1 MEDYEAMVN
10 ESRPQTATIIV
21 EAHAMY
27 STVVRKIE
35 KSWKGLNAELQLV
48 EDGTHPVLE
57 AMRKAHQQI
66 LKKVQ
71 RRLGDRVL
79 EVEAAYG
86 GALACIQ
93 DELIKTHRDVVTRE
107 RSILDNVIAVGKELI
122 DWAVDKYR
130 RVPVLNAAAVYED
143 VCEYLMVLADLRL
156 TLCTMVGSAIHD
168 VLVAG
173 ASPREA
179 IEKARD
185 ATQDERDELPDSLL
199 QLYRLLRNPLGI
211 KNKELAFDVEGGI
224 VSAQKPAKKSKPK
237 KKHSKKKAPTRS
249 KSAGKLKRAGGDTDA
264 KHKHAAS
271 TSRKHKARGRLAAL
285 DTQQDGLGVSLQA
298 SMQSL
303 HSRRGSEASSVGSG
317 QSRSSRAKASARRKR
332 GQDVGAVATPK
343 DKASKYWELPFS
355 PIVTVKG
362 MPTKIGRTKTP
373 YIKGRGEAIVS
384 RASKGFFKLPPA
396 VGRSSGPGTFAG
408 TARSK
413 SADNSRGLFLP
424 STPGK
429 MRTKAIT
436 WDDTQKQRQKQRLA
450 KAREEREERQR
461 LKAAAAAPTTG
472 GTPGSDVDA
481 SEARALAEAR

>member
-1 MEDYEAMVN
+1 M
-10 ESRPQTATIIV
+10 
-21 EAHAMY
+21 
-27 STVVRKIE
+27 
-35 KSWKGLNAELQLV
+35 
-48 EDGTHPVLE
+48 
-57 AMRKAHQQI
+57 
-66 LKKVQ
+66 
-71 RRLGDRVL
+71 
-79 EVEAAYG
+79 
-86 GALACIQ
+86 
-93 DELIKTHRDVVTRE
+93 
-107 RSILDNVIAVGKELI
+107 
-122 DWAVDKYR
+122 
-130 RVPVLNAAAVYED
+130 
-143 VCEYLMVLADLRL
+143 
-156 TLCTMVGSAIHD
+156 
-168 VLVAG
+168 
-173 ASPREA
+173 
-179 IEKARD
+179 
-185 ATQDERDELPDSLL
+185 
-199 QLYRLLRNPLGI
+199 
-211 KNKELAFDVEGGI
+211 
-224 VSAQKPAKKSKPK
+224 SAQKPAKKSKPK

-343 DKASKYWELPFS
+343 DKASKCVRHGCRALRVPPPSSLTCVSPLLCRYWALPFS

-413 SADNSRGLFLP
+413 PADNSRGLFLP